1 MFKQLLAPL
10 DGSAI
15 AECTLPHLVAL
26 AHAYEAQVTLVNVLE
41 PSETALGGQPI
52 NPLEWELSRAEAQAY
67 LDKVGQR
74 LRAEAQIEAEQVL
87 LEGQAAQRI
96 CEYAHDNE
104 VDLIVISSHGRS
116 GLSRWNV
123 SSVVRK
129 IVQRAHRSVMIVRA
143 YSAGEQEVAGLRYGR
158 LLAPLDG
165 SKRAEAV
172 LSAAVTLARFHEA
185 QLLLGHVV
193 VQPEMPC
200 QVLITEDDETLVKRF
215 VARNREIIA
224 QYMEQLR
231 DRLAYAFEPRLLASD
246 NIAVALHNLVEEA
259 EVDLV
264 LLCAHGYSGKTKW
277 PYGSIT
283 TSFIEYG
290 STPLLV
296 VQDLSP
302 QEVEPTKAETA
313 AVETKGR

>member
-26 AHAYEAQVTLVNVLE
+26 AHAYEARVTLVNVLE
-41 PSETALGGQPI
+41 SSETALGGQPV

-123 SSVVRK
+123 SSVVHK

-143 YSAGEQEVAGLRYGR
+143 YNAVAQELAGLRYSR
-158 LLAPLDG
+158 MLVPLDG
-165 SKRAEAV
+165 SKRAECV
-172 LSAAVTLARFHEA
+172 LSTAVTLARFHDA
-185 QLLLGHVV
+185 QLMLGHVV
-193 VQPEMPC
+193 VRPAMPR
-200 QVLITEDDETLVKRF
+200 QLPLTAADKDLVEQF
-215 VARNREIIA
+215 VARNRAAAI

-231 DRLAYAFEPRLLASD
+231 DRLAYPFDLHLLTSH
-246 NIAVALHNLVEEA
+246 NIALALHGLADEA
-259 EVDLV
+259 GVDLV
-264 LLCAHGYSGKTKW
+264 LLGAHGHSGKPKW

-290 STPLLV
+290 SMSLLV

-302 QEVEPTKAETA
+302 EEVEMTEAEKASAE
-313 AVETKGR
+313 KMGH

>member
-26 AHAYEAQVTLVNVLE
+26 AHAYEARVTLVNVLE
-41 PSETALGGQPI
+41 SSETALGGQPV

-74 LRAEAQIEAEQVL
+74 LREEAQIEAEQVL

-200 QVLITEDDETLVKRF
+200 QVLVTEDDETLVKRF

-231 DRLAYAFEPRLLASD
+231 DRLAYAFEPRLLTSD